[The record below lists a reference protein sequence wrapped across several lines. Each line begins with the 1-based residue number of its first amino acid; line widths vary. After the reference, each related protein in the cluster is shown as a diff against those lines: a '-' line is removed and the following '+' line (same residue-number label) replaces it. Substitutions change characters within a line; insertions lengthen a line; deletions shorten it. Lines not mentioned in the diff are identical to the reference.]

1 MSRNTVIVLLVL
13 CVGVAALIALS
24 KKRPGSGSTQIVQNT
39 EAPSSTSP
47 ANTSGAPTGNPPQG
61 NDTAT
66 PTTTGG
72 QPVTLPPGGVGRTT
86 TAIPGTRA
94 NPNGQPVGPG
104 GVTAPPLINRA
115 PTNDL
120 PEVKPLPVLEKDYAS
135 ATNRDSRLDIM
146 MDIAETPGAEAVRA
160 LTRLFEIE
168 TDGDLKVDLLDSL
181 LGIDGFK
188 EEKLIM
194 LTMGARQGLPQEVR
208 QSAID
213 GLIDLDDSRV
223 IPVLN
228 GLLNDSDPEI
238 REGAQDALEMLQSV
252 QAQPTIK
259 LVK

>member
-1 MSRNTVIVLLVL
+1 M
-13 CVGVAALIALS
+13 
-24 KKRPGSGSTQIVQNT
+24 
-39 EAPSSTSP
+39 
-47 ANTSGAPTGNPPQG
+47 PP
-61 NDTAT
+61 
-66 PTTTGG
+66 
-72 QPVTLPPGGVGRTT
+72 
-86 TAIPGTRA
+86 
-94 NPNGQPVGPG
+94 
-104 GVTAPPLINRA
+104 INRG
-115 PTNDL
+115 PTNDV

-135 ATNRDSRLDIM
+135 ATNRDARLDIM

-160 LTRLFEIE
+160 LTRLFEVE

-213 GLIDLDDSRV
+213 GLIDLDYSRV

-238 REGAQDALEMLQSV
+238 REGAQDALEMLQSA
-252 QAQPTIK
+252 QAQPAVK

>member
-13 CVGVAALIALS
+13 CVGVGALIALS
-24 KKRPGSGSTQIVQNT
+24 KKRPGSGPRQVAQNT
-39 EAPSSTSP
+39 EASSSTP
-47 ANTSGAPTGNPPQG
+47 PGNTSAQGTQTGNPPQG
-61 NDTAT
+61 TETVA
-66 PTTTGG
+66 PRTTGG
-72 QPVTLPPGGVGRTT
+72 EPVALPPGGVGRTT

-94 NPNGQPVGPG
+94 NPNGQQVGPG
-104 GVTAPPLINRA
+104 GITVPPPINRA

-146 MDIAETPGAEAVRA
+146 MDIAETPSAEAVRA

-208 QSAID
+208 
-213 GLIDLDDSRV
+213 
-223 IPVLN
+223 
-228 GLLNDSDPEI
+228 
-238 REGAQDALEMLQSV
+238 
-252 QAQPTIK
+252 
-259 LVK
+259 

>member
-13 CVGVAALIALS
+13 CVGVGALIALS
-24 KKRPGSGSTQIVQNT
+24 KKRPASGGTQVAQNT

-47 ANTSGAPTGNPPQG
+47 GNTPGTQTGNPPPG
-61 NDTAT
+61 TETIA
-66 PTTTGG
+66 PRTTGG
-72 QPVTLPPGGVGRTT
+72 ESVTLPPGGVGRTT

-104 GVTAPPLINRA
+104 GVTVPPPINRA
-115 PTNDL
+115 PTNDV

-146 MDIAETPGAEAVRA
+146 MDIAETPGAEAVRS

-213 GLIDLDDSRV
+213 GLIDLDD
-223 IPVLN
+223 
-228 GLLNDSDPEI
+228 
-238 REGAQDALEMLQSV
+238 
-252 QAQPTIK
+252 
-259 LVK
+259 

>member
-1 MSRNTVIVLLVL
+1 M
-13 CVGVAALIALS
+13 LIAFS
-24 KKRPGSGSTQIVQNT
+24 KKRSGPAAQTGQVAQNADIQPTTPAGNPPAPG
-39 EAPSSTSP
+39 TS
-47 ANTSGAPTGNPPQG
+47 TGNPAP
-61 NDTAT
+61 NNAIAATAPGT
-66 PTTTGG
+66 EQIPPLPGSTT
-72 QPVTLPPGGVGRTT
+72 VGRSTVAVVGT
-86 TAIPGTRA
+86 PSNRTAHMPWTNRPGMTPAAISRA
-94 NPNGQPVGPG
+94 D
-104 GVTAPPLINRA
+104 
-115 PTNDL
+115 TNDL
-120 PEVKPLPVLEKDYAS
+120 PEVRPLPVLEKDYAS

-146 MDIAETPGAEAVRA
+146 MDIAETPGADSVRA

-181 LGIDGFK
+181 LGIEGFK

-213 GLIDLDDSRV
+213 GLIDLDDPRV

-238 REGAQDALEMLQSV
+238 REGAQDALEMLQSA

-259 LVK
+259 LIK